1 MEPMNIE
8 SDPLF
13 EVAINFLENGGE
25 LPEGISGN
33 AKHRFVFQIAVMRHL
48 YYETKAARS
57 CAEEARGQSQKNSVE
72 IRVLEERVAARTGL
86 LAGAAGVST
95 AIAAGVMVL
104 AKVLG
109 WI

>member
-1 MEPMNIE
+1 MKIE
-8 SDPLF
+8 TDPLF

-25 LPEGISGN
+25 LPEGVTGN
-33 AKHRFVFQIAVMRHL
+33 AKQRFVFQAAVMRHL
-48 YYETKAARS
+48 YRETKNAKA
-57 CAEEARGQSQKNSVE
+57 CAETAQHQSEKNASE

-86 LAGAAGVST
+86 LASAAGVST